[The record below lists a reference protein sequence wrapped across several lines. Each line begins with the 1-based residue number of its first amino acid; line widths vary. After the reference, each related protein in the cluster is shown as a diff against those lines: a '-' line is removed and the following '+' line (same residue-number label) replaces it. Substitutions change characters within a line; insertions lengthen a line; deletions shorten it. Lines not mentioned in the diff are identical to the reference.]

1 MKCRDG
7 TKRLR
12 KTKHRNKNKSLGR
25 LLGSGR
31 LLGEEVNDEDDGDE
45 DDNDD
50 VDDGVLLVLR
60 RIGRALGIGHTR
72 DGHTVH
78 DQRRICERGNNGE
91 GLPNRLPVGRRPR
104 RRRSCSGR
112 RAPPSACPRSP

>member
-7 TKRLR
+7 AKRLR
-12 KTKHRNKNKSLGR
+12 KTKHKNKNKSLGR

-31 LLGEEVNDEDDGDE
+31 LLGEEVNDEDDN
-45 DDNDD
+45 DN

-60 RIGRALGIGHTR
+60 RIGGALGIGHAR

-78 DQRRICERGNNGE
+78 DQRRVCERGDIGE
-91 GLPNRLPVGRRPR
+91 GLPDRLPVGRRPR